1 MIDAEVRAALVRRH
15 VIVAEEQQAIA
26 AGVLDHNLRVA
37 CIAYALLSG
46 QLVQRAP
53 VAAPVTMP
61 IPMPTPA
68 PPVVPVAQR
77 ARPDNLRA
85 RLGIG

>member
-1 MIDAEVRAALVRRH
+1 MIGVELRVALVRRH

-37 CIAYALLSG
+37 CIAYALFK
-46 QLVQRAP
+46 QRF
-53 VAAPVTMP
+53 
-61 IPMPTPA
+61 A
-68 PPVVPVAQR
+68 PPVATTMPMLAPPVPLATKR
-77 ARPDNLRA
+77 PRPDNLRA